1 LALSLTIGCG
11 YTLVGKG
18 STLPESIKVVQ
29 FTTLENR
36 TQRAGLEQR
45 LSSEIARELASRGR
59 FKVQSG
65 SEGANALLSGAVSG
79 FDLYPVSFDAQGR
92 ATDYQVRV
100 TAQVSL
106 KTVPEGTTLWENPA
120 YTFRDNYQFSA
131 SAASYVDRENEAI
144 DKVARGGLSNTEDFG
159 DLADR
164 QRTTVREHQ
173 QCFQLRHRKVKLH
186 PDRAEDCADRT
197 RDVLVCFDNFLN
209 DGDPFR
215 GHRSRS
221 VSVT

>member
-1 LALSLTIGCG
+1 MRRDVGRFRLRLALGLAGALALAGCG

-45 LSSEIARELASRGR
+45 LSAEIARELASRGR

-65 SEGANALLSGAVSG
+65 PEGANALLTGAVSG

-106 KTVPEGTTLWENPA
+106 KTVPEGTTLWQNPA

-144 DKVARGGLSNTEDFG
+144 DKVAGRFAQS
-159 DLADR
+159 
-164 QRTTVREHQ
+164 
-173 QCFQLRHRKVKLH
+173 
-186 PDRAEDCADRT
+186 
-197 RDVLVCFDNFLN
+197 LVTSLLEGF
-209 DGDPFR
+209 
-215 GHRSRS
+215 
-221 VSVT
+221 

>member
-1 LALSLTIGCG
+1 MRREAGGGRREAKRIVPAPLFLLFLLASSGCG
-11 YTLVGKG
+11 YSLVGKG
-18 STLPESIKVVQ
+18 STLPEGIKVVQ

-45 LSSEIARELASRGR
+45 LSAEIARELASRGR

-65 SEGANALLSGAVSG
+65 AEGANALLSGAVSG

-106 KTVPEGTTLWENPA
+106 KTVPEGATLWENPS
-120 YTFRDNYQFSA
+120 YTFRDNYQFSS

-144 DKVARGGLSNTEDFG
+144 DKVAGRFAQS
-159 DLADR
+159 
-164 QRTTVREHQ
+164 
-173 QCFQLRHRKVKLH
+173 
-186 PDRAEDCADRT
+186 
-197 RDVLVCFDNFLN
+197 LVTSLLEGF
-209 DGDPFR
+209 
-215 GHRSRS
+215 
-221 VSVT
+221 

>member
-1 LALSLTIGCG
+1 VGPLAAARARRLLAGAVAGGLVLGLAGCG

-45 LSSEIARELASRGR
+45 LSAEIARELASRGR

-65 SEGANALLSGAVSG
+65 AEGANALLSGAVSG

-144 DKVARGGLSNTEDFG
+144 DKVAGRFAQS
-159 DLADR
+159 
-164 QRTTVREHQ
+164 
-173 QCFQLRHRKVKLH
+173 
-186 PDRAEDCADRT
+186 
-197 RDVLVCFDNFLN
+197 LVTSLLEGF
-209 DGDPFR
+209 
-215 GHRSRS
+215 
-221 VSVT
+221 